1 MHSETR
7 IRELIDKL
15 YNRGLWIS
23 YHRMLA
29 LSTNIGNTMCSQ
41 FQRHNIVCPSILKR
55 NLFATNTIDK
65 VDHDPCSRSAKDAF
79 HGTSIYLST

>member
-15 YNRGLWIS
+15 YNRGLCIS

-41 FQRHNIVCPSILKR
+41 FQRYNIVCPSILKR
-55 NLFATNTIDK
+55 NLFRTNAIDK
-65 VDHDPCSRSAKDAF
+65 VDRDPSSRSAKDAF
-79 HGTSIYLST
+79 HGTLIYLST